1 MSAGC
6 QRKEVKNDGCGL
18 KQPKQLPR
26 MELPFTGKVD
36 YKKKQIWQRLQEKDQ
51 EFGFGYVKSVMPIYI
66 QMGMLSRWNP
76 VFMEDV

>member
-1 MSAGC
+1 MSAGY

-36 YKKKQIWQRLQEKDQ
+36 YEKSR
-51 EFGFGYVKSVMPIYI
+51 FGSDFRKRIRSLV
-66 QMGMLSRWNP
+66 W
-76 VFMEDV
+76 DVSNL